1 MEIASLSE
9 ALLKTLTSK
18 GWCFEHPDEMLE
30 LIKSIV
36 VEEGNQSMDR
46 LLGAVESELLNMD
59 LRSFGSKSL
68 PDPVGMKKLSQLQ
81 GPLILQ
87 VVHARD
93 IYQSSIDAA
102 FKDSQY
108 HHRLLRLNLTD
119 GHTEVLAIEYTPIP
133 SINEV
138 IVPGTKVLLEN
149 KIVVRNGILCL
160 NSKVVRI
167 IGGVVQSLFDEWKM
181 SQKYSGFS
189 RSAQNSD
196 GPGPPPFEKLQ
207 LEAYSFQPHDLR
219 AESRNYPRNDDA
231 RAVESKGQ
239 ASVSKTDGSKKM
251 DSAMGNEGKARS
263 SDLRPKEVIEATPVQ
278 NQAAAQKLLQKFNQT
293 TSRENRHYRGA
304 KHRGKERDEPAVFTL
319 DEWER
324 SRAGSLKP
332 MGTTSA
338 THDTSRDEELARQL
352 QNQLDLEDYH
362 AEEVPDVGAE
372 QIKLSMFKY
381 GRSEETSDNR
391 REYGRRGRGRR
402 SRGRGRGRFE

>member
-196 GPGPPPFEKLQ
+196 GPGPPHLKSYSLKLT
-207 LEAYSFQPHDLR
+207 AFNHMTC
-219 AESRNYPRNDDA
+219 A
-231 RAVESKGQ
+231 SKGQ